1 MTALMW
7 FVLAVIMI
15 PLLLVMFG
23 RWRMDVAALF
33 MVATLGLAQFLGL
46 GVLGEPG
53 NPADTMLAISGFSQP
68 VVITLIALFV
78 VTQALSE
85 NGAMRWF
92 GERLGRAGAQSEVKM
107 VSVFALA
114 SGILSLLMN
123 NIAVGALMLPPAMAV
138 SRRSKIKPSKILIP
152 IAFGAAL
159 GGMATYFT
167 TANIVIS
174 NLLAVAEPPQAPL
187 GILSFALTG
196 GLTALTGL
204 AALALV
210 GRHLLPDREPG
221 PEQLIARRQGT
232 ELESLYAV
240 GERLWEVR
248 ILPTSALV
256 GETIEGSGIGAG
268 LGIAI
273 VAITRGR
280 GTIFAPRSA
289 EVIRAG
295 DILLVVGRQD
305 RVSVLK
311 TLEVELGPEQKTLS
325 GHGLT
330 LVESV
335 LAPHSSYADKDLKAI
350 NFRRKYN
357 FSAIALLRRGRSFRT
372 DVGDMP
378 LEPGDAL
385 LLVGPTDR
393 LRDLRTNADL
403 ILLETDPASRPI
415 PRLRAI
421 WSLLVL
427 VGAIVASLLGLPV
440 YLAMLA
446 AATTVL
452 ITHLIPVQEAYR
464 SMEWPVI
471 IFVAG
476 MSVASLAM
484 VNTGLAAFVGQHTIN
499 ALGITDPLE
508 LAGVAFLLAAALAQI
523 MGSQA
528 TAFVIGPVTIS
539 AAIHLGTNPQ
549 AIAVATAIGC
559 SAAFLTPTSHP
570 VNILMM
576 GPGNYRFGDFLRVGL
591 VVMTAVLLALMAGM
605 VLFWRL

>member
-1 MTALMW
+1 MTPLMW
-7 FVLAVIMI
+7 FVLLVILI
-15 PLLLVMFG
+15 PLLLVMFN

-33 MVATLGLAQFLGL
+33 IVATLGLGQFLGL

-53 NPADTMLAISGFSQP
+53 NPSDALLAISGFSQP
-68 VVITLIALFV
+68 VVITLIGLFV
-78 VTQALSE
+78 VTEALSY
-85 NGAMRWF
+85 NGAMQWF
-92 GERLGRAGAQSEVKM
+92 GQRLGKAGARSEMRM
-107 VSVFALA
+107 VFVFTLA
-114 SGILSLLMN
+114 SALLSLLMN
-123 NIAVGALMLPPAMAV
+123 NIAVGALMLPPAMTV
-138 SRRSKIKPSKILIP
+138 SRRNKIKPAKLLIP
-152 IAFGAAL
+152 IAFGASL

-174 NLLAVAEPPQAPL
+174 NMLTIAVPPKAPL

-196 GLTALTGL
+196 GLIALTGI
-204 AALALV
+204 ATIALV
-210 GRHLLPDREPG
+210 SRRLLPDREPG
-221 PEQLIARRQGT
+221 PEQRIARRESA

-240 GERLWEVR
+240 GERLWEVH
-248 ILPTSALV
+248 IPPSSPLV

-268 LGIAI
+268 LGVSI

-289 EVIRAG
+289 EVIHDG
-295 DILLVVGRQD
+295 DVLLVVGRQN

-311 TLEVELGPEQKTLS
+311 TLEVAVGPEQKTLS
-325 GHGLT
+325 GRGLT

-335 LAPHSSYADKDLKAI
+335 LAPHSSYEGKDLKAI

-357 FSAIALLRRGRSFRT
+357 FSAIALLRRGRSYRT
-372 DVGDMP
+372 DVGDLP
-378 LEPGDAL
+378 LETGDAL

-393 LRDLRTNADL
+393 MRDLRVNPDL

-415 PRLRAI
+415 PRRRAAL
-421 WSLLVL
+421 SLLVL
-427 VGAIVASLLGLPV
+427 VGAIVASLLGVPV

-446 AATTVL
+446 SAALAL
-452 ITHLIPVQEAYR
+452 ITRLTPVQEAYR

-471 IFVAG
+471 IFIAG
-476 MSVASLAM
+476 MSVGSLAM

-499 ALGITDPLE
+499 ALGVTNPVG
-508 LAGVAFLLAAALAQI
+508 LAAVAFLLAAALTQI

-539 AAIHLGTNPQ
+539 AAIHLGTDPQ

-559 SAAFLTPTSHP
+559 SASFLTPISHP
-570 VNILMM
+570 INILMM
-576 GPGNYRFGDFLRVGL
+576 GPGNYRFGDFLRIGL
-591 VVMTAVLLALMAGM
+591 ILMGVVLITLLAGM
-605 VLFWRL
+605 VLFWKL